1 MFRGD
6 YNTPDGSGVR
16 DYIHVVDLAEGHV
29 AALDA
34 LDGSLQG
41 ACTAVNLGT
50 GVGSSVL
57 EVISAASDAVGT
69 PIAYEIVDRRPGDI
83 EQICGS
89 DVRQGCARLGGDT

>member
-1 MFRGD
+1 MQVAVGRLEKVGVFGGD

-57 EVISAASDAVGT
+57 EVISAASDAVGARS
-69 PIAYEIVDRRPGDI
+69 PRDRRSSPG
-83 EQICGS
+83 
-89 DVRQGCARLGGDT
+89 RH

>member
-1 MFRGD
+1 M
-6 YNTPDGSGVR
+6 
-16 DYIHVVDLAEGHV
+16 
-29 AALDA
+29 ALDA

-83 EQICGS
+83 EQIFADPTYAK
-89 DVRQGCARLGGDT
+89 DVLGWEATRDLATMMRDHWNWQRSNPNGFRS